1 MKLLENLIEQDQKT
15 VIMVTHNLEE
25 AYRLGDKVVKLI
37 GCPITDFEIIKEKS
51 E

>member
-1 MKLLENLIEQDQKT
+1 
-15 VIMVTHNLEE
+15 MVTHNLEE
-25 AYRLGDKVVKLI
+25 AYRLGGDKVVKLI